1 MSLEK
6 LNLDGIISAAAKAN
20 PRVPGDFMQD
30 GLLYCGKC
38 KTPKQC
44 RVTVCGEGHTVPCMC
59 DCREQAA
66 AAEKA
71 ADEAR
76 QKALHVAALRTAGLM
91 DASLRPMRFDT
102 DDLRARGYT
111 DKGRRYIANWGT
123 VERDNVGMLLW
134 GNTGTGKTFLAA
146 CIANALIDQGV
157 SVMMTSFP
165 RILAAVQGLRPDE
178 RAGYLDDLNR
188 YRLLVIDD
196 LGAERQSEYALE
208 IVYNVIDGR
217 YKAQKPLIV
226 TTNTPLIEMQKAQN
240 MDYQRI
246 YDRVLAMC
254 VPIKIDGESRRKG
267 IAAEKMKTVKEI
279 FE

>member
-6 LNLDGIISAAAKAN
+6 IGFDSVVSAAAKAN
-20 PRVPGDFMQD
+20 PRNPGDFMQD

-44 RVTVCGEGHTVPCMC
+44 RVMVCGEEHTVPCMC
-59 DCREQAA
+59 QCREQAA

-91 DASLRPMRFDT
+91 DVSLRPMRFDT

-226 TTNTPLIEMQKAQN
+226 TTNTPLIEMQKAPN

-267 IAAEKMKTVKEI
+267 IAAEKMKAVKEI

>member
-1 MSLEK
+1 
-6 LNLDGIISAAAKAN
+6 
-20 PRVPGDFMQD
+20 MQD

-44 RVTVCGEGHTVPCMC
+44 RVTVCGEEHTVPCMC

-76 QKALHVAALRTAGLM
+76 QKALHVAALRTSGLM
-91 DASLRPMRFDT
+91 DVSLRPMRFDT

-157 SVMMTSFP
+157 SVLMTSFP

-217 YKAQKPLIV
+217 YKVQKPLIV
-226 TTNTPLIEMQKAQN
+226 TTNIPLGEMQKAPN

>member
-20 PRVPGDFMQD
+20 PRNPGDFLQD

-44 RVTVCGEGHTVPCMC
+44 RVTVCGEERVVSCTCKF
-59 DCREQAA
+59 REQAYK
-66 AAEKA
+66 AEKA
-71 ADEAR
+71 ADEER
-76 QKALHVAALRTAGLM
+76 QKQIHIAALKTAGLM
-91 DASLRPMRFDT
+91 NAAVRAQDFAHDDGRASDVMSK
-102 DDLRARGYT
+102 AKKYV
-111 DKGRRYIANWGT
+111 ANWGI

-226 TTNTPLIEMQKAQN
+226 TTNIPLGEMQKAPN

>member
-6 LNLDGIISAAAKAN
+6 IGFESVVSAAAKAN
-20 PRVPGDFMQD
+20 PRKPGDFMQD

-44 RVTVCGEGHTVPCMC
+44 RVTVCGEEHTVPCMC
-59 DCREQAA
+59 DCRLKAFEV
-66 AAEKA
+66 EKA

-76 QKALHVAALRTAGLM
+76 QKALRVAALRTSGLM
-91 DASLRPMRFDT
+91 DVSLRPMRFDT

-226 TTNTPLIEMQKAQN
+226 TTNTPLIEMQKAPN

>member
-44 RVTVCGEGHTVPCMC
+44 RVTVCGEERMVSCMC
-59 DCREQAA
+59 ECREKAA
-66 AAEKA
+66 IAEKA
-71 ADEAR
+71 AEEAR
-76 QKALHVAALRTAGLM
+76 QKALRVASLRTSGLM
-91 DASLRPMRFDT
+91 DVSLRPMRFDT

-226 TTNTPLIEMQKAQN
+226 TTNTPLIEMQKAPN

-246 YDRVLAMC
+246 YDRVLAM
-254 VPIKIDGESRRKG
+254 
-267 IAAEKMKTVKEI
+267 
-279 FE
+279 

>member
-6 LNLDGIISAAAKAN
+6 IGFDSVVSAAAKAN
-20 PRVPGDFMQD
+20 PRNPGDFMQD

-44 RVTVCGEGHTVPCMC
+44 RVTVCGEEHTVPCMC

-76 QKALHVAALRTAGLM
+76 QKALHVASLRTSGLM

-111 DKGRRYIANWGT
+111 DKGRRYIANWGI

-157 SVMMTSFP
+157 PVMMTSFP
-165 RILAAVQGLRPDE
+165 RILAAVQGLQPDE
-178 RAGYLDDLNR
+178 RAGYLDDLNH

-226 TTNTPLIEMQKAQN
+226 TTNIPLGEMQKAPS

>member
-6 LNLDGIISAAAKAN
+6 IGFNSVVSAAAKAN
-20 PRVPGDFMQD
+20 PRKPGDFMRD

-44 RVTVCGEGHTVPCMC
+44 RVTVCGEERTVPCMC

-66 AAEKA
+66 EAEKA

-76 QKALHVAALRTAGLM
+76 QKALRVASLRTSGLM
-91 DASLRPMRFDT
+91 DVSLRPMRFDT

-226 TTNTPLIEMQKAQN
+226 TTNTPLIEMQKAPN

>member
-44 RVTVCGEGHTVPCMC
+44 RVTVCGEEHTVSCMC
-59 DCREQAA
+59 QCREQAA
-66 AAEKA
+66 AAEQA
-71 ADEAR
+71 AEEAR
-76 QKALHVAALRTAGLM
+76 QKALHVAALRTSGLM
-91 DASLRPMRFDT
+91 DVSLRPMRFDT

-111 DKGRRYIANWGT
+111 DKGRRYVANWGI

-134 GNTGTGKTFLAA
+134 GNTGNGKTFTAA
-146 CIANALIDQGV
+146 CIANALIDKGV
-157 SVMMTSFP
+157 PVMMTSFP
-165 RILAAVQGLRPDE
+165 RILSSVQGLRQDE
-178 RAGYLDDLNR
+178 RAGYLEDLNE
-188 YRLLVIDD
+188 YHLLIIDD

-208 IVYNVIDGR
+208 IVYSVIDARYQSGR
-217 YKAQKPLIV
+217 PLII
-226 TTNTPLIEMQKAQN
+226 TTNLTLGEMQKAQN

-246 YDRVLAMC
+246 YDRVLGMC
-254 VPIKIDGESRRKG
+254 VPVYYGGESRRKG

>member
-6 LNLDGIISAAAKAN
+6 IGFESVVSAAAKAN
-20 PRVPGDFMQD
+20 PRNPGDFMQD

-44 RVTVCGEGHTVPCMC
+44 RVTICGEEHTVPCMC

-76 QKALHVAALRTAGLM
+76 QKALHVAALRTSGLM

-111 DKGRRYIANWGT
+111 DKGRRYVANWGI
-123 VERDNVGMLLW
+123 VERDNVGLLLW

-165 RILAAVQGLRPDE
+165 RILAAVQGLRPEE
-178 RAGYLDDLNR
+178 RAGYFDDLNS

-226 TTNTPLIEMQKAQN
+226 TTNTPLIEMQKAPN

-267 IAAEKMKTVKEI
+267 IAAEKMKTAKEI

>member
-6 LNLDGIISAAAKAN
+6 IGFESVVSAAAKAN
-20 PRVPGDFMQD
+20 PRKPGDFMQD

-44 RVTVCGEGHTVPCMC
+44 RVTVCGEEHTVPCMC

-111 DKGRRYIANWGT
+111 DKGRRYVANWGT

-165 RILAAVQGLRPDE
+165 RILAAVQGLRPEE

-226 TTNTPLIEMQKAQN
+226 TTNTPLIDMQKAPN

>member
-44 RVTVCGEGHTVPCMC
+44 RVTVCGEEHTVPCMC

-76 QKALHVAALRTAGLM
+76 QKALRVASLRTSGLM
-91 DASLRPMRFDT
+91 DVSLRPMRFDT

-208 IVYNVIDGR
+208 VVYNVIDAR
-217 YKAQKPLIV
+217 YKIQKPLIV
-226 TTNTPLIEMQKAQN
+226 TTNIPLGEMQKAPN

>member
-6 LNLDGIISAAAKAN
+6 IGFESVVSAAAKAN
-20 PRVPGDFMQD
+20 PRNPGDFMQD

-44 RVTVCGEGHTVPCMC
+44 RVKVCGEEHTVPCMC
-59 DCREQAA
+59 QCREQAA

-111 DKGRRYIANWGT
+111 DKGRRYVANWGI

-165 RILAAVQGLRPDE
+165 RILAAVQGLRPEE
-178 RAGYLDDLNR
+178 RAGYFDDLNS

-226 TTNTPLIEMQKAQN
+226 TTNTPLVEMQKAPN

-267 IAAEKMKTVKEI
+267 IAANKMKTAKEI

>member
-1 MSLEK
+1 
-6 LNLDGIISAAAKAN
+6 
-20 PRVPGDFMQD
+20 MQD

-44 RVTVCGEGHTVPCMC
+44 RVTVCGEEHTVSCMC
-59 DCREQAA
+59 ECRLKAFEAE
-66 AAEKA
+66 AAE
-71 ADEAR
+71 DEAR
-76 QKALHVAALRTAGLM
+76 QKALRVAALRTSGLM
-91 DASLRPMRFDT
+91 DVSLRPMRFDT

-111 DKGRRYIANWGT
+111 DKGRRYVANWGI

-165 RILAAVQGLRPDE
+165 RILSAVQGLRPDE
-178 RAGYLDDLNR
+178 RAGYLDDLNC

-226 TTNTPLIEMQKAQN
+226 TTNTPLIEMQKAPN

-267 IAAEKMKTVKEI
+267 IAAEKMKAVKEI

>member
-6 LNLDGIISAAAKAN
+6 IGFESVVSAAAKAN
-20 PRVPGDFMQD
+20 PRNPGDFMQD

-44 RVTVCGEGHTVPCMC
+44 RVTVCGEEHTVPCMC
-59 DCREQAA
+59 QCREQAA

-157 SVMMTSFP
+157 PVMMTSFP
-165 RILAAVQGLRPDE
+165 RILAAVQGLRPEE
-178 RAGYLDDLNR
+178 RAGYLDDLNH

-226 TTNTPLIEMQKAQN
+226 TTNIPLGEMQKAPN

>member
-6 LNLDGIISAAAKAN
+6 IGFESVVSAAAKAN
-20 PRVPGDFMQD
+20 PRNPGDFMQD

-44 RVTVCGEGHTVPCMC
+44 RVTVCGEEHTVPCMC

-76 QKALHVAALRTAGLM
+76 QKALHVAALRTSGLM
-91 DASLRPMRFDT
+91 DASLRPLRFDT

-157 SVMMTSFP
+157 PVMMTSFP
-165 RILAAVQGLRPDE
+165 RILAAVQGLRPEE
-178 RAGYLDDLNR
+178 RAGYLDDLNH

-226 TTNTPLIEMQKAQN
+226 TTNIPLGEMQKAPN

>member
-6 LNLDGIISAAAKAN
+6 LNLDGVVSAAAKAN

-44 RVTVCGEGHTVPCMC
+44 RVTVCGEEHTVPCMC

-66 AAEKA
+66 AAEKE

-76 QKALHVAALRTAGLM
+76 QKALRVASLRTSGLM
-91 DASLRPMRFDT
+91 DVSLRPMRFDT
-102 DDLRARGYT
+102 DDLRASGYT

-226 TTNTPLIEMQKAQN
+226 TTNTPLIEMQKAPN

-267 IAAEKMKTVKEI
+267 IAAEKMKAVKEI